1 MNSLLATLDVR
12 TTFNSARWV
21 DIIDALERSFRIPDY
36 LRAVVRSYLSKR
48 KLLYQTREGSRQIA
62 VTSITAQ
69 GSILIPDLWN
79 ISYDAILKLDRRILS
94 NWLRGR
100 HRRKLNQVM
109 IRTQAWL
116 DLHNIQLTTEKT
128 ELLLLTNKHVPLEIS
143 MQTTTD
149 ILKTQKAVNYLGV
162 RLDPRLTFWVQ
173 IQHAAGKAAKIT
185 SQLSRLMAN
194 IGGPSQEK
202 RKLLMSTTI
211 SVLLY
216 GAEIWA
222 DVLKKENRR
231 KVLARVYRT
240 ATLRVAS
247 AYRTV
252 SGDAILVISGNAP
265 IDLLAYE
272 RKKLWELKKM
282 SEYNKS
288 ALEQRKKD
296 TLSA

>member
-1 MNSLLATLDVR
+1 M
-12 TTFNSARWV
+12 
-21 DIIDALERSFRIPDY
+21 
-36 LRAVVRSYLSKR
+36 
-48 KLLYQTREGSRQIA
+48 
-62 VTSITAQ
+62 
-69 GSILIPDLWN
+69 
-79 ISYDAILKLDRRILS
+79 
-94 NWLRGR
+94 
-100 HRRKLNQVM
+100 
-109 IRTQAWL
+109 
-116 DLHNIQLTTEKT
+116 
-128 ELLLLTNKHVPLEIS
+128 
-143 MQTTTD
+143 
-149 ILKTQKAVNYLGV
+149 NYLGI

-240 ATLRVAS
+240 AALRVAS

-288 ALEQRKKD
+288 AFDQIKKD
-296 TLSA
+296 TISAWQRRWENERVEDLVGPISANNLISVMMESEANWSIIQKFAETLLRSKKRDLDAGKDM